1 MVDLA
6 TNTATGTGGINNI
19 TAVNGGSATDTL
31 IGADTANTWNITGNN
46 AGNINSI
53 VAFTGIENLTG
64 GSDSDNYVLS
74 DGQGVSGTID
84 GGNGNNKL
92 DYSAYTAGVTINLAN
107 NTATGT
113 NGISNINA
121 VDGGAASDTLIGA
134 NTVNTWNITGN
145 NAGNINGTFEFTA
158 MENLTG
164 GSATDT
170 LVGANT
176 TNTWNITGNN
186 AGNINAALGFTGME
200 NLTGGTGTD
209 SYVFSDGQ
217 GVNGTVDGGAGS
229 NTLDYSN
236 YTVGVTINLAN
247 NTATGTGGINNINAV
262 AGGTSTDTL
271 IGTNAANTWNI
282 TGNNAGDINGT
293 VAFTNVENL
302 TGGGDSDHYV
312 FNDGQGVSGTVNG
325 GAGYNTL
332 DYSAYSTGINV
343 NLANN
348 TATGTGGI
356 GNINAVIGG
365 AASDTLIA
373 ANTANTWNITGNSA
387 GDINGTFAFTGME
400 NLTGGGGSDT
410 YVFSDGRSISGT
422 IDGGGGTNKLDYTA
436 YSTAVT
442 VNLASNTATA
452 VGDFNNIAEVT
463 GGIATDTLIGGN
475 TANTWNIT
483 GNDAGDINGVF
494 AFTSMENLSGGSGT
508 DSYVFS
514 DGRGVSG
521 AIDGGGGNNTLDYSS
536 YTSARNIVL
545 TGADANGFA
554 GTEASVGN
562 GFSNIN
568 DIAGGS
574 SNDTLTGLNAG
585 STWTIGS
592 NSQYVS
598 TRTLAFSGIET
609 LNGGSGV
616 DTFTINTNYSG
627 TVNGGAG
634 ADVFNINNT
643 MTGGL
648 NGGAGNDTFRLSDDV
663 TVGSLD
669 GGADTDTLIAP
680 NVINSWNIT
689 GANAGT
695 ITTSVGSGA
704 DIAQSFVSMENLTG
718 GAAMDTFNFS
728 AGGVDGKVSG
738 GDGNDKFVLS
748 SDANVID
755 ISGDAGYDTV
765 NVNNN
770 ITVANDMNIDLG
782 DGEISAT
789 GNINS
794 TSGDVNL
801 RASTITVS
809 SVTAN
814 NITLDAINGNL
825 NLGQLHA
832 DKDAMLTVHDN
843 HNIVNQNNGYI
854 AANQL
859 FVNLGSGT
867 MGSVTAP
874 FELQIITRTDFG
886 NLSPS
891 DLQSRVFITDTSF
904 TGALSS
910 GIIYGVGSVLAQA
923 STGLSAVT
931 RELNIVD
938 PSIFLTEINLFSVE
952 DNGIKLP
959 AEQEA
964 E

>member
-1 MVDLA
+1 M
-6 TNTATGTGGINNI
+6 
-19 TAVNGGSATDTL
+19 
-31 IGADTANTWNITGNN
+31 
-46 AGNINSI
+46 
-53 VAFTGIENLTG
+53 
-64 GSDSDNYVLS
+64 
-74 DGQGVSGTID
+74 
-84 GGNGNNKL
+84 
-92 DYSAYTAGVTINLAN
+92 
-107 NTATGT
+107 
-113 NGISNINA
+113 
-121 VDGGAASDTLIGA
+121 
-134 NTVNTWNITGN
+134 
-145 NAGNINGTFEFTA
+145 
-158 MENLTG
+158 
-164 GSATDT
+164 
-170 LVGANT
+170 
-176 TNTWNITGNN
+176 
-186 AGNINAALGFTGME
+186 
-200 NLTGGTGTD
+200 
-209 SYVFSDGQ
+209 
-217 GVNGTVDGGAGS
+217 
-229 NTLDYSN
+229 
-236 YTVGVTINLAN
+236 
-247 NTATGTGGINNINAV
+247 
-262 AGGTSTDTL
+262 
-271 IGTNAANTWNI
+271 
-282 TGNNAGDINGT
+282 
-293 VAFTNVENL
+293 
-302 TGGGDSDHYV
+302 
-312 FNDGQGVSGTVNG
+312 
-325 GAGYNTL
+325 
-332 DYSAYSTGINV
+332 
-343 NLANN
+343 
-348 TATGTGGI
+348 
-356 GNINAVIGG
+356 
-365 AASDTLIA
+365 
-373 ANTANTWNITGNSA
+373 
-387 GDINGTFAFTGME
+387 
-400 NLTGGGGSDT
+400 
-410 YVFSDGRSISGT
+410 
-422 IDGGGGTNKLDYTA
+422 
-436 YSTAVT
+436 
-442 VNLASNTATA
+442 
-452 VGDFNNIAEVT
+452 
-463 GGIATDTLIGGN
+463 
-475 TANTWNIT
+475 
-483 GNDAGDINGVF
+483 
-494 AFTSMENLSGGSGT
+494 
-508 DSYVFS
+508 
-514 DGRGVSG
+514 
-521 AIDGGGGNNTLDYSS
+521 
-536 YTSARNIVL
+536 
-545 TGADANGFA
+545 
-554 GTEASVGN
+554 
-562 GFSNIN
+562 
-568 DIAGGS
+568 
-574 SNDTLTGLNAG
+574 
-585 STWTIGS
+585 
-592 NSQYVS
+592 
-598 TRTLAFSGIET
+598 
-609 LNGGSGV
+609 
-616 DTFTINTNYSG
+616 DTFTINTNYGG